1 MTDPRKNGDLHEPA
15 TAPATPWSKSE
26 LVRQLRDL
34 GVRSGDMVMPH
45 VSLRAVG
52 PLADGPQTPVDAL
65 IEAVGPT
72 GNILAF
78 VSWRDSPYEQTL
90 GHDAPPAAIAQSWPA
105 FDPDHAPAYPG
116 FGAINEFIRTYPGC
130 RRSAHPDASMAA
142 IGPDAAWLVAPHEM
156 GAAYGPRSPIARF
169 LAHAGKILSIG
180 AGPDAVTAL
189 HYAEAVARIEGKRR
203 VTYSMPLL
211 REGKRVWVTTSDW
224 DSNGILDEYAAPDG
238 PDAVER
244 IARDYLA
251 RTRVAQG
258 PVGGAQ
264 SRLIDAAD
272 IVSFGIEWLE
282 ARHAAPAAAA
292 LKPKQR
298 RD

>member
-1 MTDPRKNGDLHEPA
+1 
-15 TAPATPWSKSE
+15 
-26 LVRQLRDL
+26 
-34 GVRSGDMVMPH
+34 
-45 VSLRAVG
+45 
-52 PLADGPQTPVDAL
+52 
-65 IEAVGPT
+65 
-72 GNILAF
+72 
-78 VSWRDSPYEQTL
+78 
-90 GHDAPPAAIAQSWPA
+90 
-105 FDPDHAPAYPG
+105 
-116 FGAINEFIRTYPGC
+116 
-130 RRSAHPDASMAA
+130 MAA

-264 SRLIDAAD
+264 SRLIDAVD

>member
-1 MTDPRKNGDLHEPA
+1 MTDPRKNGGSSEPA
-15 TAPATPWSKSE
+15 TAPGLPWSKSE
-26 LVRQLRDL
+26 LVRQLHDL
-34 GVRSGDMVMPH
+34 GVRPGDTVMPH

-52 PLADGPQTPVDAL
+52 PLADGPRTLVDAL
-65 IEAVGPT
+65 VQAVGPT

-78 VSWRDSPYEQTL
+78 VSWCDSPYEQTL
-90 GHDAPPAAIAQSWPA
+90 GHRAPPADIADSWPA

-142 IGPDAAWLVAPHEM
+142 IGPDAPWLVAPHDM
-156 GAAYGPRSPIARF
+156 GAAYGPGSPIARF
-169 LAHAGKILSIG
+169 LARAGKILSIG

-203 VTYSMPLL
+203 VTYSMPFLS
-211 REGKRVWVTTSDW
+211 EGERVWVTASDW
-224 DSNGILDEYAAPDG
+224 DSNGIRDEYAHPDG

-251 RTRVAQG
+251 RTPVAQG
-258 PVGGAQ
+258 PVGGAP
-264 SRLIDAAD
+264 SRLIDATD
-272 IVSFGIEWLE
+272 IVAFGIEWLE
-282 ARHAAPAAAA
+282 ARHPAPAAT
-292 LKPKQR
+292 PNPEQR
-298 RD
+298 HR

>member
-1 MTDPRKNGDLHEPA
+1 MMTDPTQKRRFARTRDGTRDA
-15 TAPATPWSKSE
+15 TGPKSE

-52 PLADGPQTPVDAL
+52 PLADGPQTLVDAL

-105 FDPDHAPAYPG
+105 FDPRPCARLPRLWRDQRIYPNLSGVSAQRPSRRIDGGDRGPMRRGWWRRTRWAPLMAPA
-116 FGAINEFIRTYPGC
+116 
-130 RRSAHPDASMAA
+130 RRSR
-142 IGPDAAWLVAPHEM
+142 VF
-156 GAAYGPRSPIARF
+156 SPTQE
-169 LAHAGKILSIG
+169 KSLSIG

-251 RTRVAQG
+251 RTRG
-258 PVGGAQ
+258 C
-264 SRLIDAAD
+264 
-272 IVSFGIEWLE
+272 
-282 ARHAAPAAAA
+282 ARPG
-292 LKPKQR
+292 R
-298 RD
+298 RRAIPG

>member
-1 MTDPRKNGDLHEPA
+1 
-15 TAPATPWSKSE
+15 
-26 LVRQLRDL
+26 
-34 GVRSGDMVMPH
+34 
-45 VSLRAVG
+45 
-52 PLADGPQTPVDAL
+52 
-65 IEAVGPT
+65 
-72 GNILAF
+72 
-78 VSWRDSPYEQTL
+78 
-90 GHDAPPAAIAQSWPA
+90 
-105 FDPDHAPAYPG
+105 
-116 FGAINEFIRTYPGC
+116 
-130 RRSAHPDASMAA
+130 
-142 IGPDAAWLVAPHEM
+142 EM

-251 RTRVAQG
+251 RTRGCLVY
-258 PVGGAQ
+258 P
-264 SRLIDAAD
+264 SDAA
-272 IVSFGIEWLE
+272 
-282 ARHAAPAAAA
+282 H
-292 LKPKQR
+292 
-298 RD
+298 

>member
-1 MTDPRKNGDLHEPA
+1 
-15 TAPATPWSKSE
+15 
-26 LVRQLRDL
+26 
-34 GVRSGDMVMPH
+34 MPH

-52 PLADGPQTPVDAL
+52 PLADGPQTLVDAL

-156 GAAYGPRSPIARF
+156 GAAYGPPLADRAFSRPRRKKSCRSAPGPMQSPR
-169 LAHAGKILSIG
+169 SIMPKRWRG
-180 AGPDAVTAL
+180 SRASAASLIRCPYCAKASASGSPRPTGIRTASS
-189 HYAEAVARIEGKRR
+189 
-203 VTYSMPLL
+203 TNMP
-211 REGKRVWVTTSDW
+211 RPTAPTR
-224 DSNGILDEYAAPDG
+224 SNGSPATISPAPG
-238 PDAVER
+238 
-244 IARDYLA
+244 
-251 RTRVAQG
+251 VAQG

>member
-1 MTDPRKNGDLHEPA
+1 MMTDPRKNGDLHEPA

-52 PLADGPQTPVDAL
+52 PLADGPQTLVDAL

-180 AGPDAVTAL
+180 AGPDAVTRAPLCRSGGADRGQAPRHLFDAL
-189 HYAEAVARIEGKRR
+189 TARRQARLGHHVRLGFERHPRR
-203 VTYSMPLL
+203 ICRADGPT
-211 REGKRVWVTTSDW
+211 R
-224 DSNGILDEYAAPDG
+224 SNGSPATISPAPGLRKARSAARNPG
-238 PDAVER
+238 
-244 IARDYLA
+244 
-251 RTRVAQG
+251 
-258 PVGGAQ
+258 
-264 SRLIDAAD
+264 
-272 IVSFGIEWLE
+272 
-282 ARHAAPAAAA
+282 
-292 LKPKQR
+292 
-298 RD
+298 